1 MSEQEWFAS
10 WFDSPYYPILYQHR
24 DYSEA
29 ESFIRHL
36 LDFLGPDKDS
46 HFLDLACGRGRH
58 SVFINRHGYRVTGL
72 DLSPDS
78 IGDAKDNE
86 TDTLSFG
93 VHDMREPLAGQFNF
107 ILNMFTSF
115 GYFDDQ
121 SDNLKVL
128 RNVREALLPEGRF
141 VLDFMNVEQVI
152 PRLVAEEEKELN
164 GIHFGLRRSV
174 KDGFIVKDIE
184 VRDGEKSYAFQE
196 RVQALDRNAFE
207 KLFQQA
213 GLEVVNTWGDY
224 HGGEFSAENS
234 PRLIYFCR

>member
-36 LDFLGPDKDS
+36 LSFLGPDKDS

-58 SVFINRHGYRVTGL
+58 SVFINRHGYKVTGL

-78 IGDAKDNE
+78 IADAKKNIAE
-86 TDTLSFG
+86 NLSFG
-93 VHDMREPLAGQFNF
+93 VHDMRDPLPGQFTF

-121 SDNLKVL
+121 GDNLKVL
-128 RNVREALLPEGRF
+128 HNVRKALLPDGRF

-184 VRDGEKSYAFQE
+184 VRDGDKSYAFQE
-196 RVQALDRNAFE
+196 RVQALDRNAFSN
-207 KLFQQA
+207 LFAQA
-213 GLEVVNTWGDY
+213 GLEVVHIWGDY